1 MENEK
6 VELKVELN
14 VEEVTAVVEEEV
26 AAVVEEEVAA
36 VVEEEVA
43 AVVEEEVA
51 AAVEEEVAAA
61 VEEPKQIK
69 LTDVEITESTYV
81 NFLAG
86 MLRVAQCRGAFGFE
100 ESAKIYECIKFIGIK
115 QREKRAAVVA
125 AAEEAVETAN

>member
-1 MENEK
+1 MENGN

-14 VEEVTAVVEEEV
+14 VEEATTVVEDKV
-26 AAVVEEEVAA
+26 DTVVKGKVTT
-36 VVEEEVA
+36 VVKGAPKNEKK
-43 AVVEEEVA
+43 
-51 AAVEEEVAAA
+51 
-61 VEEPKQIK
+61 PKQIK

-100 ESAKIYECIKFIGIK
+100 ESAKIYECLKFIGIM
-115 QREKRAAVVA
+115 QQEKRAAVVA